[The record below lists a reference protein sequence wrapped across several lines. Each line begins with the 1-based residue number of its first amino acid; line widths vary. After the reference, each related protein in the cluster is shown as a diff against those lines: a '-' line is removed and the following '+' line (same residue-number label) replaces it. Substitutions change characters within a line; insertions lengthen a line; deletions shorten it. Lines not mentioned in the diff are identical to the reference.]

1 MSVVYA
7 NKGGGG
13 LSNLFKMALSTFG
26 GPVGQIA
33 SAAWSAAE
41 GNPVGAI
48 AGLAGAGGAGGQGS
62 DFFKKLFWSKNF
74 AGQVP
79 KSAYNMAG
87 WGPWVDTNPLGMV
100 R

>member
-7 NKGGGG
+7 NKGGSG

-26 GPVGQIA
+26 GPVGQAA
-33 SAAWSAAE
+33 SAIWSAAQ
-41 GNPVGAI
+41 GDIPGAI
-48 AGLAGAGGAGGQGS
+48 SGGMSAAGINPLQ
-62 DFFKKLFWSKNF
+62 KLFWSKNF

-79 KSAYNMAG
+79 KSPYDLYG
-87 WGPWVDTNPLGMV
+87 WSPDLDTTYRGV